1 MEESRSRRWP
11 RRALRAAAI
20 VALIGV
26 SVGYGI
32 LVNSRHLFPYSLLKH
47 GFKTLVPRQAA
58 LRLPG
63 KSAEPPPD
71 SVQKLVHFPYLR
83 GYRSPTE
90 GGGPI
95 RAYDKALAE
104 DGLNFFSSGHAPA
117 AILMDMDGKIV
128 KTWTVDVPKAF
139 PGLALDDQKE
149 HDREKVLRRAHLF
162 PDGGI
167 VAMFEEIGLVRLDSQ
182 SHVLWTWRAKT
193 HHDLFVADDGEIWTI
208 FHEKRVV
215 PELHRDDPVWDDSIA
230 EISPDGK
237 LVRRVSLI
245 ECFARS
251 RYVPLL
257 LNIDPNDDDVFHTN
271 SVFVLDGSLAD
282 RWSAFRRGNV
292 LVSIKRLNTVAV
304 IDVASGQV
312 VWALNGQWYGQHS
325 ARLSAKAHLLLFDN
339 LGSMRR
345 ASRVLEIDPF
355 TQELLW
361 SYGAREGQSLISE
374 IIGFVERLPGGN
386 TLIAETNYGRVLE
399 VAPDS
404 RIAWEFVNP
413 FRIPKKNEP
422 GKELVAVVYFMERVS
437 RRQAFLNSSGGT
449 PPEPETKASGSAG
462 R

>member
-1 MEESRSRRWP
+1 MENSRSRRWP
-11 RRALRAAAI
+11 RRVLGAIAI
-20 VALIGV
+20 VILIGV
-26 SVGYGI
+26 SVVYGI
-32 LVNSRHLFPYSLLKH
+32 LVQSRHLFPYSLLKH
-47 GFKTLVPRQAA
+47 GFQTAAPRRIAHH
-58 LRLPG
+58 LLPG
-63 KSAEPPPD
+63 KAVDPPPD

-83 GYRSPTE
+83 GYKSPTE

-95 RAYDKALAE
+95 RVYDKALAE

-117 AILMDMDGKIV
+117 AVLMDMDGKIL
-128 KTWTVDVPKAF
+128 KTWTVDVSKAF
-139 PGLALDDQKE
+139 AGVVLEDKKP
-149 HDREKVLRRAHLF
+149 DRDKILRRAHLF

-167 VAMFEEIGLVRLDSQ
+167 VAMFEDYGLVRLDPRSN
-182 SHVLWTWRAKT
+182 VLWTWRALT
-193 HHDLFVADDGEIWTI
+193 HHDFFVAENGEMWAI

-215 PELHRDDPVWDDSIA
+215 PELHREDAVWDDSIA

-237 LVRRVSLI
+237 LVKRFSLI

-251 RYVPLL
+251 RYAPLL
-257 LNIDPNDDDVFHTN
+257 LNTDPRDDDVFHTN
-271 SVFVLDGSLAD
+271 SVVVLDGSLAD

-292 LVSIKRLNTVAV
+292 LVSIKRINTVAV
-304 IDVASGQV
+304 VDAESGQV

-345 ASRVLEIDPF
+345 ASRVLEIDPL

-374 IIGFVERLPGGN
+374 IIGFVERLPRGN
-386 TLIAETNYGRVLE
+386 TLIAETNYGRVIE
-399 VAPDS
+399 VTPDS

-422 GKELVAVVYFMERVS
+422 GKELVAVVYFMERVARS
-437 RRQAFLNSSGGT
+437 QSFLSSTGGPPPLET
-449 PPEPETKASGSAG
+449 PASGSPG

>member
-11 RRALRAAAI
+11 LRVLRAAAI
-20 VALIGV
+20 VALIGI
-26 SVGYGI
+26 SIGYGI

-63 KSAEPPPD
+63 KPAERPPD
-71 SVQKLVHFPYLR
+71 SVEKLAHFPYLR
-83 GYRSPTE
+83 GYRPPTE

-95 RAYDKALAE
+95 REYDKALAE

-128 KTWTVDVPKAF
+128 KTWTVDALRAF
-139 PGLALDDQKE
+139 PGLAPDKE
-149 HDREKVLRRAHLF
+149 KPDREKILRRAHLY

-182 SHVLWTWRAKT
+182 SNVLWTWRGKT
-193 HHDLFVADDGEIWTI
+193 HHDLFVADDGGIWAI

-215 PELHRDDPVWDDSIA
+215 PELHRDSPVWDDSIA
-230 EISPDGK
+230 EVSPDGK
-237 LVRRVSLI
+237 QVRRFSLI

-251 RYVPLL
+251 RYAPLL
-257 LNIDPNDDDVFHTN
+257 LNVDPNDEDVFHTN
-271 SVFVLDGSLAD
+271 SVVVLDGSLAD

-292 LVSIKRLNTVAV
+292 LVSIKRINTVAV
-304 IDVASGQV
+304 IDPSIGQV

-325 ARLSAKAHLLLFDN
+325 ARLSAKAHLLVFDN

-361 SYGAREGQSLISE
+361 SYGAREGEKLISE

-386 TLIAETNYGRVLE
+386 TLIAETNYGRVIE
-399 VAPDS
+399 VTPDS

-437 RRQAFLNSSGGT
+437 RRQPFLNSPSGA
-449 PPEPETKASGSAG
+449 PPESETKASGPAG